1 MIEEEMREETIG
13 DPLPVTKDEMGI
25 ETSKTHDTTVKEFL
39 TREIKETIMKR
50 EEMTGIQAIDEI

>member
-25 ETSKTHDTTVKEFL
+25 EISKTHDTTVKEFL
-39 TREIKETIMKR
+39 TREIKEKIMKR